1 MQHNFF
7 YKKIGTLELQLL
19 NSLKNCVTNL
29 LYKPE
34 PDFPKNVL
42 TINQEQYSSEYINF
56 NVTRHQTINYLS
68 QFFHRD
74 GHISSNITKQLP
86 MTYLAE
92 HSDANTIYTNVRS
105 ADTIIKLQIPIITNP
120 GVGMMWAPSSHDWA
134 CTHFEEGSIY
144 IIDNVRKH
152 SAVNMGPSD
161 RYYLT
166 SRWKVDSL
174 LDKSILE

>member
-7 YKKIGTLELQLL
+7 YKKLGTLELQLL
-19 NSLKNCVTNL
+19 NSLKNIVPKL
-29 LYKPE
+29 LYEPE
-34 PDFPKNVL
+34 SDFPENVL

-56 NVTRHQTINYLS
+56 NIVRNQTINYLS
-68 QFFHRD
+68 QFFD
-74 GHISSNITKQLP
+74 KAGHITSNITKQLP

-92 HSDANTIYTNVRS
+92 HSDSNTIYTDVTP
-105 ADTIIKLQIPIITNP
+105 ADNIIKLQIPIITNS
-120 GVGMMWAPSSHDWA
+120 GVGMMWAPSLHDWA

-152 SAVNMGPSD
+152 SVVNMGSSD
-161 RYYLT
+161 RYYIT